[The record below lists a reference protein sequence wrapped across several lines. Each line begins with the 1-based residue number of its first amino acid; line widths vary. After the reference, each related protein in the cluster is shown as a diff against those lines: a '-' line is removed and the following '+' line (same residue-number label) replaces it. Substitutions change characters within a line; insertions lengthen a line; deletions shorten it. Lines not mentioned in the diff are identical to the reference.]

1 MSFVQI
7 LRLHMDSLQF
17 LQNCATSSCNVLM
30 MKVTDGSLACR
41 HYSLFCTMIY
51 QRLEILEKLSH
62 AKLDVFTMYVF
73 YVNILQFQVLSFEDN
88 EGAATAT
95 VCFQLYT
102 FFH

>member
-1 MSFVQI
+1 
-7 LRLHMDSLQF
+7 
-17 LQNCATSSCNVLM
+17 
-30 MKVTDGSLACR
+30 
-41 HYSLFCTMIY
+41 MIY

-62 AKLDVFTMYVF
+62 AKLDMFTMYVF